1 MNSQL
6 WFIKSISE
14 GGTDIFSELYL
25 TILTL
30 YFVIL
35 IYDLQFWEKISE
47 LWEVAI
53 TFFIFLSSG
62 RNGLP

>member
-6 WFIKSISE
+6 RFIKSISE

-35 IYDLQFWEKISE
+35 IYDLQFWEKKSE